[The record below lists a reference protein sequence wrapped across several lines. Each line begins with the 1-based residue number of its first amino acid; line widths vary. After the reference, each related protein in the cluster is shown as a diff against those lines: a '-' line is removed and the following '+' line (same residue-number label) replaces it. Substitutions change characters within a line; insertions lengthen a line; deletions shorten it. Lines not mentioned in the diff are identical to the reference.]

1 VIRRLVLR
9 RFKRFDEVEF
19 RFPGHVVLAGPN
31 NTGKTTAL
39 QAIAAWDLALTRW
52 RQVNGTGKPQRASG
66 KYYKWAPIAR
76 QAFAAVPLRVLDL
89 LWCGKTTGQPIEIEI
104 QHTAGWTV
112 AMELRYDSTEQMS
125 VRPTADTSPEA
136 LHEAKLAAV
145 YIPPMT
151 GLATE
156 EPLYARKERL
166 DSLLGQG
173 RPGEILR
180 NLLSLAHDQGEAW
193 RGLESSIRD
202 LFGYEI
208 LPPDITGPVILAEYR
223 VAPDG
228 PRLDIA
234 SAGSGFQQILM
245 LLTLLLT
252 RTGATLLFDEPDA
265 HLHVILQDAIF
276 SELRAYAAKS
286 NSQLILATH
295 SEVIIDAVDPGELC
309 VLLGSKPTLLGS
321 TKDRQKLIRSL
332 KVLSNTD
339 VMQAQVALGILY
351 VEDYT
356 DREILRA
363 WAKTLDHK
371 ALPLLTTELFWHK
384 SVGDA
389 RRGGQGISS
398 REHFETL
405 QLVRQDLPGLE
416 ILDRDGNPNLRETE
430 VVGNGLQR
438 IRWRRYEIES
448 YLVHP
453 EGLAAFVRSQLGP
466 PPLSDE
472 AVSALLKKIREELG
486 DTFLENPF
494 APGKLVD
501 AYLLSTKARTQILPG
516 LLDVAGLPGFP
527 YTRYHEIASA
537 MRPEHI
543 HPEAVEKLDAIVKA
557 FGG

>member
-1 VIRRLVLR
+1 MIRRLILR

-19 RFPGHVVLAGPN
+19 VLPGHVVLAGPN
-31 NTGKTTAL
+31 NTGKTTVL

-52 RQVNGTGKPQRASG
+52 RQVNGMGKPQRASG

-89 LWCGKTTGQPIEIEI
+89 LWCEKTTGKPIEIEI
-104 QHTAGWTV
+104 QHSAGWTV
-112 AMELRYDSTEQMS
+112 TMELRYDSTEQMS
-125 VRPTADTSPEA
+125 VRPTAATSSDA
-136 LHEAKLAAV
+136 LHEAKLATV

-156 EPLYARKERL
+156 EPLYARQERL

-180 NLLSLAHDQGEAW
+180 NLLFLAHEQGEAW
-193 RGLESSIRD
+193 RELEDSIRR

-208 LPPDITGPVILAEYR
+208 LPPDVSGSVILAEYR
-223 VAPDG
+223 VAPEG
-228 PRLDIA
+228 LRLDIA

-265 HLHVILQDAIF
+265 HLHVILQDAIY
-276 SELRAYAAKS
+276 SELRAFAAKG

-309 VLLGSKPTLLGS
+309 ALLGTRPTLLGN
-321 TKDRQKLIRSL
+321 TEERKRLIRSL
-332 KVLSNTD
+332 RVLSNTD
-339 VMQAQVALGILY
+339 VILAQNAPGILY

-356 DREILRA
+356 DLEILRA
-363 WAKTLDHK
+363 WAKTLDHP
-371 ALPLLTTELFWHK
+371 ALPLLTTKLFWQK
-384 SVGDA
+384 SVSDA

-398 REHFETL
+398 RDHFETL

-416 ILDRDGNPNLRETE
+416 ILDRDGNPNLPDKE
-430 VVGNGLQR
+430 VVGQGLQR

-448 YLVHP
+448 YLIHP
-453 EGLAAFVRSQLGP
+453 EGLAAFLRSQIGP
-466 PPLSDE
+466 SPLSDE
-472 AVSALLKKIREELG
+472 AVAGLRAGIQTLDLGALLTDPIH
-486 DTFLENPF
+486 
-494 APGKLVD
+494 PGNLVET
-501 AYLLSTKARTQILPG
+501 YLSATKARTQILPV
-516 LLDVAGLPGFP
+516 LLDAAGLPGFP
-527 YTRYHEIASA
+527 YTRYHEIAAA
-537 MRPEHI
+537 MSPEQI
-543 HPEAVEKLDAIVKA
+543 HPEAIEKLDAIVKA